1 MKEGHSVE
9 CENQFPENK
18 NFNDGAKINK
28 NNDGKKEN
36 FILECNNVMNSS
48 TVYDRGLFKDKFKE
62 IYNKNSYK
70 FPINNVF
77 LSNII
82 TKWKNSSNRFN
93 KACVWENA
101 NDYEGRLFLRDFR
114 IINDESDKNN
124 KNNNYEYIIW
134 ANDENIKRIRKS
146 NHWYIDCTFHHPKEF
161 R

>member
-1 MKEGHSVE
+1 MKIL
-9 CENQFPENK
+9 FPENK
-18 NFNDGAKINK
+18 IFSDDPKTNK
-28 NNDGKKEN
+28 SIDVNKET

-48 TVYDRGLFKDKFKE
+48 TIFDRSLFKDKFKE

-101 NDYEGRLFLRDFR
+101 KDYENRLILRDFR
-114 IINDESDKNN
+114 IINDESDKTI
-124 KNNNYEYIIW
+124 KKNNYEYIIW
-134 ANDENIKRIRKS
+134 TNDENIKRIRKS
-146 NHWYIDCTFHHPKEF
+146 NHLYID
-161 R
+161 